1 VRILDL
7 VKGHLTERSSLA
19 TDKEGAPADLEMRA
33 TTAVLLL
40 EAAYG
45 DEEYAWNEERAIL
58 DGLERS
64 FGIGHQE
71 AVELVGRAGEI
82 RPPVVSLSD
91 LTDVIVDR
99 YDEDQRMD
107 LLSLLWSVIEADHV
121 VDEWEKVFADHVA
134 RAVGLSEAQARE
146 ARARAS
152 DAG

>member
-58 DGLERS
+58 DGLERN

>member
-1 VRILDL
+1 VRIVDL
-7 VKGHLTERSSLA
+7 VKGHLAERSSLA
-19 TDKEGAPADLEMRA
+19 TDKQGAPADLEMRA
-33 TTAVLLL
+33 TVAVLLL

-45 DEEYAWNEERAIL
+45 DEEYAWKEERAIL

-64 FGIGHQE
+64 FGIGHKV
-71 AVELVGRAGEI
+71 AVELVGQAGEI

-107 LLSLLWSVIEADHV
+107 LVALLWSVIEADHV
-121 VDEWEKVFADHVA
+121 VHEWERVFADHVT

-146 ARARAS
+146 ARARA
-152 DAG
+152 ART